1 MSRRS
6 TPDRIVEAWEAGTHS
21 WLRMTLRQPDARVDQ
36 LLAGWAV
43 EAEKRGL
50 RRLDSAYWDEAR
62 PWLADR
68 AR

>member
-1 MSRRS
+1 
-6 TPDRIVEAWEAGTHS
+6 
-21 WLRMTLRQPDARVDQ
+21 
-36 LLAGWAV
+36 LLAGWAM

-50 RRLDSAYWDEAR
+50 RRLDSAYGDEAR

>member
-1 MSRRS
+1 
-6 TPDRIVEAWEAGTHS
+6 
-21 WLRMTLRQPDARVDQ
+21 MTLRQPDARVDQ
-36 LLAGWAV
+36 LLAGWAM